1 MLNAIMLTGFKL
13 AAAAPAGDHGGE
25 HAGDKVFPPFDPT
38 YFPSQIFWLLVSFF
52 ALYFIL
58 AQVLLPRIG
67 ETIEERNNRI
77 ADDLDTASRMQR
89 EAEDAEKAYER
100 ALADAKA
107 KAHNIAETTRKS
119 VDEELTVEA
128 EAAEEQFTRKQAEAD
143 QRIRTIKTAA
153 LGKIDD
159 VAADTV
165 GEIIAK
171 LAGVK
176 SSAARVKAAI
186 SGVKG

>member
-1 MLNAIMLTGFKL
+1 MLNAIMLAGLKL
-13 AAAAPAGDHGGE
+13 AAAAPKGVPGGE
-25 HAGDKVFPPFDPT
+25 NAGDKVFPPFDPT
-38 YFPSQIFWLLVSFF
+38 YFASQIFWLLISFF

-107 KAHNIAETTRKS
+107 KARNHAETTRQSIDAELSKELEKA
-119 VDEELTVEA
+119 DEDAL
-128 EAAEEQFTRKQAEAD
+128 KQAEASD
-143 QRIRTIKTAA
+143 ARIRKIRNDALANIDAIAA
-153 LGKIDD
+153 EAAQATVEALIGKKLSL
-159 VAADTV
+159 AAVKKAV
-165 GEIIAK
+165 G
-171 LAGVK
+171 
-176 SSAARVKAAI
+176 
-186 SGVKG
+186 

>member
-13 AAAAPAGDHGGE
+13 AAAAPKGDHGGE

-107 KAHNIAETTRKS
+107 KARNHAESTRQS
-119 VDEELTVEA
+119 IDAELAEELELA
-128 EAAEEQFTRKQAEAD
+128 DADALKQAEASEV
-143 QRIRTIKTAA
+143 RIRKIRSDAMANIDSIAAETAQATVEALIGKKMTLASIK
-153 LGKIDD
+153 
-159 VAADTV
+159 
-165 GEIIAK
+165 
-171 LAGVK
+171 
-176 SSAARVKAAI
+176 KAM
-186 SGVKG
+186 G